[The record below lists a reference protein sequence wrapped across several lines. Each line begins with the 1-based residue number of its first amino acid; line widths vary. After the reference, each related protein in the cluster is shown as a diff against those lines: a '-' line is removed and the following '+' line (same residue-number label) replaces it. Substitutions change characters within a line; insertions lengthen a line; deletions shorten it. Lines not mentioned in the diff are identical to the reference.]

1 MEFYQRIANFL
12 FEVGTMRKLP
22 RIHRQV
28 LLTDDTSD
36 TISSHSYRVALI
48 GWFLAKKESAD
59 PYKVVMMCLLHD
71 LAEARTADHNWIHKR
86 YVKIF
91 EDEVRKEQLG
101 TLPYPDMEEFIAE
114 YDKRESKEAVIAKQA
129 DIVDQILLLREY
141 DWQGNKEASIWLYG
155 KDGKDPRLQVAKLT
169 LQSAKDL
176 AESIY
181 TTAPSEWWD
190 NLATGKNR

>member
-1 MEFYQRIANFL
+1 MEFSRRIANFL

-48 GWFLAKKESAD
+48 GWFLAKREGAD

-71 LAEARTADHNWIHKR
+71 LTEARTGDHNWIHKR
-86 YVKIF
+86 YVKLF
-91 EDEVRKEQLG
+91 EDEVHEEQLG
-101 TLPYPDMEEFIAE
+101 TLPYPDMHDFVAE
-114 YDKRESKEAVIAKQA
+114 YDKRDSKEAIVAKQA
-129 DIVDQILLLREY
+129 DILDQILLLREY
-141 DWQGNKEASIWLYG
+141 DWQGNKEAAIWLYG
-155 KDGKDPRLQVAKLT
+155 KDGKDPRAQVAKLS
-169 LQSAKDL
+169 LESAKEL
-176 AESIY
+176 AEAMY
-181 TTAPSEWWD
+181 TTSPSEWWD

>member
-1 MEFYQRIANFL
+1 
-12 FEVGTMRKLP
+12 
-22 RIHRQV
+22 
-28 LLTDDTSD
+28 
-36 TISSHSYRVALI
+36 
-48 GWFLAKKESAD
+48 
-59 PYKVVMMCLLHD
+59 
-71 LAEARTADHNWIHKR
+71 
-86 YVKIF
+86 
-91 EDEVRKEQLG
+91 
-101 TLPYPDMEEFIAE
+101 MEEFIAE